1 MARSRRKTKA
11 IALKPAI
18 VTPRD
23 LAGEIM
29 TVARDGRP
37 QNYFDV
43 IAEMLLVWLLGEPT
57 DPTAKPESRPGDPA
71 MVPNPDDRWPAS
83 GMVRA
88 LNRAQ
93 ELNSTPGA
101 QLLDVPE
108 RLKYEEPVIIR
119 FALMDVQ
126 HAIRHYIHVGRVR
139 SHSPYFRRS

>member
-1 MARSRRKTKA
+1 MARGRRKTKA
-11 IALKPAI
+11 VAPKSAA
-18 VTPRD
+18 VTPRE
-23 LAGEIM
+23 LAVEIM
-29 TVARDGRP
+29 TVAGDGRP

-43 IAEMLLVWLLGEPT
+43 IAEILLVWLLGEPT
-57 DPTAKPESRPGDPA
+57 AKRQLRAGDPA

-88 LNRAQ
+88 LSRAQ

-139 SHSPYFRRS
+139 SHSTYFRRS